1 MANCLFNWQQDN
13 KHIKRVFML
22 FVTALSYQQWD
33 LCSSTSVSH
42 SSPFLWVS
50 YVCSQAWQGQRCRN
64 LTNFQIRLSPCLLN
78 RGRKRILSQNKRWRA
93 DPFPCAVKQYL
104 HSELSKWHLIWF
116 CCWSLRYPECFQD
129 IYPGCRATLACYE
142 GGEIWWAVT
151 PHHAHKWRH
160 THLRTHTLPNGGKH
174 PEIKP
179 QVAGLISQ
187 DTTGHVRQKWKDKL
201 G

>member
-1 MANCLFNWQQDN
+1 MANCLFSWQQDN

-50 YVCSQAWQGQRCRN
+50 YVCSQAWRGQRCRN

-78 RGRKRILSQNKRWRA
+78 RGRKRTLSQNKRWGA
-93 DPFPCAVKQYL
+93 DPFPCAVKQSL

-116 CCWSLRYPECFQD
+116 CCWSLD
-129 IYPGCRATLACYE
+129 TLSASKTSTLAVVPHWPAMKEEKSDEPSRRTMHTSE
-142 GGEIWWAVT
+142 GT
-151 PHHAHKWRH
+151 H
-160 THLRTHTLPNGGKH
+160 TYTRTHFQMAENILK
-174 PEIKP
+174 
-179 QVAGLISQ
+179 
-187 DTTGHVRQKWKDKL
+187 
-201 G
+201 